1 MRHSQLEAHKA
12 YLRIIGR
19 KGMSNN
25 YIVTGCAGFI
35 GSRVSELLIEEGH
48 RVTGIDDLSD
58 GYDPR
63 LKEWRLE
70 RLQAEEQFTFHKAD
84 IRDFKTMADVF
95 ASEEFDAI
103 LNLAARAGVR
113 QSVEDPWI
121 YAQTNYVAMVN
132 LLELCREM
140 GIGKVVQASTSSV
153 YGDDT
158 PAPFDESAPASK
170 PLSPYAGSKK
180 AAEDLC
186 YTYHYLHGLDVTVFR
201 FFTVY
206 GPAGRP
212 DMSVFKFV
220 RAIAEG
226 ESLTLFGDGGER
238 DFTHVD
244 DVARGVVAGL
254 RPLGHEIINL
264 GGGKPATVGSI
275 IEIIES
281 VLGRKATIKVTDRPA
296 ADVDSTWADV
306 SKAERLLGWRPEI
319 ELETGI
325 SGVVSWYLNNRS
337 LARDLRG

>member
-1 MRHSQLEAHKA
+1 M
-12 YLRIIGR
+12 
-19 KGMSNN
+19 N

-35 GSRVSELLIEEGH
+35 GARVTEMLIEAGH

-70 RLQAEEQFTFHKAD
+70 RLNAEERFTFRKAD
-84 IRDFKTMADVF
+84 IRDFGAMRGVF
-95 ASEEFDAI
+95 ASDRFDAL

-121 YAQTNYVAMVN
+121 YAQTNYLAMVN
-132 LLELCREM
+132 LLELCR
-140 GIGKVVQASTSSV
+140 GNRIGKVVQASTSSV

-158 PAPFDESAPASK
+158 PAPFSESAPASR
-170 PLSPYAGSKK
+170 PLSPYAASKK

-212 DMSVFKFV
+212 DMSIFKFI
-220 RAIAEG
+220 RAVAER
-226 ESLTLFGDGGER
+226 EPLTLFGDGGTR

-244 DVARGVVAGL
+244 DVARGVIAGL
-254 RPLGHEIINL
+254 RPLGHEVVNL
-264 GGGKPATVGSI
+264 GGGQPASVKRV
-275 IEIIES
+275 IELIES
-281 VLGRKATIKVTDRPA
+281 QLAAKAAVEVLDRPA
-296 ADVDSTWADV
+296 ADVDSTSADG
-306 SKAERLLGWRPEI
+306 SKAERLLGWRPQI
-319 ELETGI
+319 GLEAGI
-325 SGVVSWYLNNRS
+325 ASVVDWYMRNRT
-337 LARDLRG
+337 LAKTLQS